1 VQQQRIRIRW
11 TKEGRT
17 RFVSARDLTSVWERA
32 LRRADLPIAYSEGFT
47 PHAKVSFPDALPVG
61 YGSTGEYAE
70 LTFAA
75 PIVPDRDL
83 GRLSATLPEGMD
95 ITTYLEVPDGAPK
108 LARML
113 RATLWEQVWPPA
125 DAAELTDL
133 LRRRSDEL
141 LEADHAEVIRHRP
154 DGDRTIDVRPAV
166 LAIAVSTIPAR
177 AAPGSTSPGRAAP
190 EAHPQ
195 RPASEAQPRR
205 PALEGTKPPQG
216 GVTQPASEDAG
227 PRTVLRAVLR
237 NDGPTVRPT
246 DLLNA
251 LSRGDIAEPPVIRRV
266 AQGEHVPDGLREA
279 LSGRVDPLVL
289 DVDAEAA

>member
-1 VQQQRIRIRW
+1 LTQRYRIRW
-11 TKEGRT
+11 TKVGRT

-61 YGSTGEYAE
+61 YESTGEYAE

-75 PIVPDRDL
+75 PIDPERDL
-83 GRLSATLPEGMD
+83 GALSMSLPEGMD
-95 ITTYLEVPDGAPK
+95 VTTYLEVPDGAPK

-113 RATLWEQVWPPA
+113 RATLWELVWPPSVDLRPRA
-125 DAAELTDL
+125 GGEPAELTEL
-133 LRRRSDEL
+133 LRRRCDEL
-141 LEADHAEVIRHRP
+141 SSAGHAEVVRARP

-166 LAIAVSTIPAR
+166 LDLAASTRR
-177 AAPGSTSPGRAAP
+177 AS
-190 EAHPQ
+190 Q
-195 RPASEAQPRR
+195 
-205 PALEGTKPPQG
+205 
-216 GVTQPASEDAG
+216 DAG

-251 LSRGDIAEPPVIRRV
+251 LSRGDIAEPVVNRRV
-266 AQGEHVPDGLREA
+266 AQGEHVTDGLREA
-279 LSGRVDPLVL
+279 LTGQVELLVP
-289 DVDAEAA
+289 DVEVEAA

>member
-1 VQQQRIRIRW
+1 VQQQRLRIRW

-17 RFVSARDLTSVWERA
+17 RYVSARDLTSVWERA

-70 LTFAA
+70 LTFAV

-83 GRLSATLPEGMD
+83 ARLSATLPEGMD
-95 ITTYLEVPDGAPK
+95 ITTYLEVPQGAPK

-113 RATLWEQVWPPA
+113 RATLWELAWPPV
-125 DAAELTDL
+125 DATELTDL

-141 LEADHAEVIRHRP
+141 LAATAAEVVRHRP

-166 LAIAVSTIPAR
+166 LDLAASTV
-177 AAPGSTSPGRAAP
+177 TSPTP
-190 EAHPQ
+190 
-195 RPASEAQPRR
+195 
-205 PALEGTKPPQG
+205 
-216 GVTQPASEDAG
+216 GVTSSSERPHPGA
-227 PRTVLRAVLR
+227 RTVLRAVLR

-251 LSRGDIAEPPVIRRV
+251 LADGDVAQPPVLRRV
-266 AQGEHVPDGLREA
+266 AQGDHVPSGLREA
-279 LSGRVDPLVL
+279 LSGQVEPLVPN
-289 DVDAEAA
+289 VDAEAA

>member
-1 VQQQRIRIRW
+1 VPQQRLRIRW

-32 LRRADLPIAYSEGFT
+32 LRRVDLPIAYSEGFT

-61 YGSTGEYAE
+61 VRSTGEYAE

-83 GRLSATLPEGMD
+83 ARLSATLPEGMD

-113 RATLWEQVWPPA
+113 RATLWELEWPSG
-125 DAAELTDL
+125 DVAELAAL
-133 LRRRSDEL
+133 LSRRGDEL
-141 LEADHAEVIRHRP
+141 LAADHAEVVRHRP

-166 LAIAVSTIPAR
+166 LDLAVS
-177 AAPGSTSPGRAAP
+177 SPDPRP
-190 EAHPQ
+190 EDDDP
-195 RPASEAQPRR
+195 RPA
-205 PALEGTKPPQG
+205 T
-216 GVTQPASEDAG
+216 TG

-237 NDGPTVRPT
+237 NDGATVRPT
-246 DLLNA
+246 DLLQA
-251 LSRGDIAEPPVIRRV
+251 LTRDEVAEPPVVRRV
-266 AQGEHVPDGLREA
+266 AQGEHVSRGLREA
-279 LSGRVDPLVL
+279 LSGQVEPLVL

>member
-1 VQQQRIRIRW
+1 VQQQRLRIRW

-32 LRRADLPIAYSEGFT
+32 LRRVDLPIAYSEGFT

-61 YGSTGEYAE
+61 YASTGEYAE
-70 LTFAA
+70 LTFAV
-75 PIVPDRDL
+75 PVVPDRDL

-113 RATLWEQVWPPA
+113 RATLWELIWPPA
-125 DAAELTDL
+125 DVAELTDL
-133 LRRRSDEL
+133 LSRRSEEL
-141 LEADHAEVIRHRP
+141 LAAEHAEVVRHRP
-154 DGDRTIDVRPAV
+154 DGDRIVDVRPAM
-166 LAIAVSTIPAR
+166 LAL
-177 AAPGSTSPGRAAP
+177 AASVTERRTP
-190 EAHPQ
+190 E
-195 RPASEAQPRR
+195 
-205 PALEGTKPPQG
+205 G
-216 GVTQPASEDAG
+216 AG
-227 PRTVLRAVLR
+227 ARTVLRAVLR

-251 LSRGDIAEPPVIRRV
+251 LSNGDIAEPPVIRRV

-279 LSGRVDPLVL
+279 LSGQVEPLVL